1 MSARLVARRY
11 AKAFV
16 EIGVK
21 QGQLHQLQGELS
33 RVAEMVR
40 ESPDLRRVVENPI
53 FAPRQKAQVFEQL
66 LGTLGS
72 TPTLRQFMKVVAESA
87 RMYLLFDIESA
98 VRELVDQRAGIMDAH
113 VASAQPLT
121 EAQNETLIRTLG
133 ARTGK
138 TIRVRWKQDPALL
151 GGLKVQVGSTVF
163 DASIQGQLRLLKA
176 QLLSA

>member
-33 RVAEMVR
+33 RVAELVR
-40 ESPDLRRVVENPI
+40 ETPDLRRVVENPI
-53 FAPRQKAQVFEQL
+53 FAPKQKSLVFDQL
-66 LGTLGS
+66 LAALGA
-72 TPTLRQFMKVVAESA
+72 TATLRQFLKVVAEGA
-87 RMYLLFDIESA
+87 RMNLLFDIEAA
-98 VRELVDQRAGIMDAH
+98 VRDLVDQRAGIMDAH
-113 VASAQPLT
+113 VASAQPLSET
-121 EAQNETLIRTLG
+121 QNEALIRTLG

-138 TIRVRWKQDPALL
+138 TIRVRWKHDPALL
-151 GGLKVQVGSTVF
+151 GGLRVQVGSTVF
-163 DASIQGQLRLLKA
+163 DASLQGQLRLLKA